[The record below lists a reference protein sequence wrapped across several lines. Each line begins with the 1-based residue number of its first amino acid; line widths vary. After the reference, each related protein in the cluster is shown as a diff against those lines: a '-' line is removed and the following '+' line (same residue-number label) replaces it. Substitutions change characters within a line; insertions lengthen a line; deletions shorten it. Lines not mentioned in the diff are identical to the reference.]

1 MVIKAAD
8 NTGKLS
14 STNQSYTG
22 RELAVCQGSPFPM
35 TVAQLSMAA
44 GNQLIRD
51 LGRKLSDFMAS
62 TVSITVS
69 TDISFQN
76 NGYVNLKKRL
86 ISTTF
91 NSQT

>member
-22 RELAVCQGSPFPM
+22 RELAVWQGSPFPM

-51 LGRKLSDFMAS
+51 LGRKLSDS
-62 TVSITVS
+62 YGPDGIKNC
-69 TDISFQN
+69 I
-76 NGYVNLKKRL
+76 NGYFFPK
-86 ISTTF
+86 
-91 NSQT
+91 

>member
-22 RELAVCQGSPFPM
+22 RELAVWQGSPFPM

-51 LGRKLSDFMAS
+51 LGRKLSDFYGLDG
-62 TVSITVS
+62 I
-69 TDISFQN
+69 DNCI
-76 NGYVNLKKRL
+76 NGYFFPK
-86 ISTTF
+86 
-91 NSQT
+91 